1 MHLSP
6 SIQKRDSPSEIL
18 KARMEKKPSGRFTFL
33 KTQQEN
39 PCQQQVQNN
48 RDRIKSNLRGQIL
61 HILNKPSPATKDQIE
76 ELIDLG
82 KKLDIEINTMD
93 SEFICPN
100 TKEFH
105 ENYDILEVLGEGCL
119 GLVKRIIQKSTQDL
133 FAVKIVQ
140 TQDDEIIRNMII
152 EFKRLIKLSHENIV
166 KVHKLYV
173 DFDNSFQSESK
184 AYVVM
189 ELIEGQEMF
198 EVLNS
203 LGHYCEAD
211 AKEIFKQLLSAIEYM
226 HRNGICHRDLKPNN
240 ILCVNNKKQ
249 IKVTDFNVSKFS
261 DSYKEFGDLKDREKI
276 EMWTYTGT
284 VAFSAPEIFTG
295 EGYNQMVDMWSAG
308 CILYSMLS
316 GQLPFNADY
325 LNDLIDNIK
334 EAKINFPVEL
344 FEGVSNE
351 AKDLITQLLQKD
363 WALRP
368 HPDSALKHEWFS
380 EDQKLLESQKSLLI
394 RLNHKKNDP
403 RLILKQRH
411 NKRQQSILLGSQQL
425 IINLHSME
433 IQQEIHLQETQQ
445 QLSNMCSMRLDSCP
459 KKSQFSFTAYKVPEN
474 ELNIYQY
481 LPPPSPD
488 KENEIEK
495 VGSFES
501 GIVDPLMQCSGR
513 FFGDDKVKNL
523 DDNSDQAY

>member
-6 SIQKRDSPSEIL
+6 SIQKRDSPNEII

-33 KTQQEN
+33 KTSQDDH
-39 PCQQQVQNN
+39 QQQVQNN

-61 HILNKPSPATKDQIE
+61 HILNKPLPVNKDQIE
-76 ELIDLG
+76 QLQDLA
-82 KKLDIEINTMD
+82 KKLDVEINSVD
-93 SEFICPN
+93 SEIICPN
-100 TKEFH
+100 TKEFDN
-105 ENYDILEVLGEGCL
+105 NYDILEVLGEGCL
-119 GLVKRIIQKSTQDL
+119 GLVKKIIHKTTQEL

-211 AKEIFKQLLSAIEYM
+211 AKEIFKQLLSAIEYL

-261 DSYKEFGDLKDREKI
+261 DSYKEFGDLKDRDKI

-334 EAKINFPVEL
+334 EAKIQFPQEL
-344 FEGVSNE
+344 FEGVSEE
-351 AKDLITQLLQKD
+351 AKQLITELLQKE
-363 WALRP
+363 WNLRP
-368 HPDSALKHEWFS
+368 HPDTALKHIWFS
-380 EDQKLLESQKSLLI
+380 ENQQLLESQRSLLI
-394 RLNHKKNDP
+394 RLNHRKNDP

-411 NKRQQSILLGSQQL
+411 NRRQQSILLGSQQL

-433 IQQEIHLQETQQ
+433 LKQENIFQQTQQ
-445 QLSNMCSMRLDSCP
+445 QLSNMCSMRLDQCP
-459 KKSQFSFTAYKVPEN
+459 KKSQFSFTSYKVPEN
-474 ELNIYQY
+474 ELSIYQY

-488 KENEIEK
+488 KQNEIEK
-495 VGSFES
+495 FEFFES
-501 GIVDPLMQCSGR
+501 EMMDTLMQCSGR
-513 FFGDDKVKNL
+513 LQEDEKIKNL
-523 DDNSDQAY
+523 EENSDQAC

>member
-6 SIQKRDSPSEIL
+6 SIQKRDSPNEIL
-18 KARMEKKPSGRFTFL
+18 RARMEKKPSGRFTFL

-39 PCQQQVQNN
+39 TCQQQVQNN
-48 RDRIKSNLRGQIL
+48 RDRIKSNLRGIEFWQQIGQIL
-61 HILNKPSPATKDQIE
+61 HILNRPLPVTKDQIE
-76 ELIDLG
+76 ELLDLG

-119 GLVKRIIQKSTQDL
+119 GLVKKIIHKTSQDL
-133 FAVKIVQ
+133 YAVKIVQ
-140 TQDDEIIRNMII
+140 TQDDEIIRN
-152 EFKRLIKLSHENIV
+152 FKRLIKLSHENIV

-173 DFDNSFQSESK
+173 DFDNSFQSER
-184 AYVVM
+184 
-189 ELIEGQEMF
+189 QEMF
-198 EVLNS
+198 VVLNS

-344 FEGVSNE
+344 FEGVSEE

-368 HPDSALKHEWFS
+368 HPDSALKHGWIS
-380 EDQKLLESQKSLLI
+380 EDQKLLESQRK
-394 RLNHKKNDP
+394 
-403 RLILKQRH
+403 
-411 NKRQQSILLGSQQL
+411 G
-425 IINLHSME
+425 M
-433 IQQEIHLQETQQ
+433 IQ
-445 QLSNMCSMRLDSCP
+445 D
-459 KKSQFSFTAYKVPEN
+459 QF
-474 ELNIYQY
+474 
-481 LPPPSPD
+481 
-488 KENEIEK
+488 
-495 VGSFES
+495 
-501 GIVDPLMQCSGR
+501 
-513 FFGDDKVKNL
+513 
-523 DDNSDQAY
+523 

>member
-6 SIQKRDSPSEIL
+6 STQKRDSPNEIL
-18 KARMEKKPSGRFTFL
+18 RARMEKKPSGRFTFL
-33 KTQQEN
+33 KTQQED
-39 PCQQQVQNN
+39 PQQQQVQNN
-48 RDRIKSNLRGQIL
+48 RDRIKNNLRGIAFKQHVGQIL
-61 HILNKPSPATKDQIE
+61 HILNKPLPITKDQIE
-76 ELIDLG
+76 ELQDLG
-82 KKLDIEINTMD
+82 KKLDIEINSID

-105 ENYDILEVLGEGCL
+105 QNYDMLEVLGEGCL
-119 GLVKRIIQKSTQDL
+119 GLVKKIIHKTTQNL
-133 FAVKIVQ
+133 YAVKIVQ
-140 TQDDEIIRNMII
+140 TQDDEIIRN
-152 EFKRLIKLSHENIV
+152 FQRLIKLSHENIV

-203 LGHYCEAD
+203 LGHYCEED

-240 ILCVNNKKQ
+240 ILCVNSTNHFL
-249 IKVTDFNVSKFS
+249 IKVTDFNVSKFN
-261 DSYKEFGDLKDREKI
+261 REKI

-334 EAKINFPVEL
+334 EAKISFPVEL
-344 FEGVSNE
+344 FEGVSDE
-351 AKDLITQLLQKD
+351 ARDLITQLLQKD

-368 HPDSALKHEWFS
+368 HPDTALKHGWFS
-380 EDQKLLESQKSLLI
+380 EDQKLLESQRSLLK
-394 RLNHKKNDP
+394 RLNHRKNDP

-433 IQQEIHLQETQQ
+433 LQPEARLQETQQ
-445 QLSNMCSMRLDSCP
+445 QISNMCSMRLESCP
-459 KKSQFSFTAYKVPEN
+459 KKSQFSFTTYKVPED
-474 ELNIYQY
+474 ELSIYQY

-495 VGSFES
+495 VGFFES
-501 GIVDPLMQCSGR
+501 EMMDPLMQSSGR
-513 FFGDDKVKNL
+513 LFGDEKMKNL
-523 DDNSDQAY
+523 KDNSDQAS